1 MNDIQYRALQK
12 KLEKSEDKNKS
23 LRKNIASLKS
33 DARMLNK
40 DLKDIRRLI
49 NNMPLATILVQQG
62 NIIFMNEIARDVLG
76 YKEQEIENL
85 DYLNLV
91 HPEFVEMAKDI
102 HQRRLL
108 KKSAPD
114 QYEIRLI
121 TKGGEP
127 LQCEIKVKRIIYKG
141 QTAFLGNASL
151 LDKRKQA
158 EMKVRQ
164 RVKIEGFINFASA
177 LNNEFAHFYN
187 ILNEYPIKLQS
198 KTSYGNKNLNEWQ
211 DKLEIAKQRANFISQ
226 QLQRLIK
233 PKNLPPEISI
243 FNLNHIVQ
251 NAIEL
256 TRPRWEK
263 AAERNGITIN
273 VKSYL
278 RSLSPVEGNSQEIQD
293 VFEYLIINAIEALP
307 EGGDIYLT
315 VEENH
320 GFANVYIQDNGTG
333 IPKNIKDKIFDPF
346 FSTKDNE
353 RLGLGLSLAYAA
365 VNRHNGE
372 IEVMGL
378 EGQGATFI
386 IKLPLKMKDSLPKTH
401 VIRKNLNNC
410 HVILVTAE
418 DMVNTLLHQLFSSKG
433 CRVSAVSTNG
443 EAIKLLKKYKID
455 LIISNLMMSYTQS
468 SVFIK
473 KVREICKD
481 LPIFLI
487 NSNEKATSNA
497 ALKNLGFDLITGKP
511 LEMTKILSLACKV
524 LDAR

>member
-23 LRKNIASLKS
+23 LRKKIAALKS
-33 DARMLNK
+33 DASMLNK
-40 DLKDIRRLI
+40 DLKDTLRLI
-49 NNMPLATILVQQG
+49 NNMPLATVLVQQD
-62 NIIFMNEIARDVLG
+62 NVIFMNEIARKVLG

-85 DYLNLV
+85 YYLNLV

-114 QYEIRLI
+114 QYETRLI

-141 QTAFLGNASL
+141 QTAFLANAIW

-164 RVKIEGFINFASA
+164 RVKKEAFINFASA
-177 LNNEFAHFYN
+177 LNNEFDHFYN
-187 ILNEYPIKLQS
+187 ILNEYPINFKN
-198 KTSYGNKNLNEWQ
+198 KASYGNKNLNEWQ
-211 DKLEIAKQRANFISQ
+211 DKLEKAKKRANFISR
-226 QLQRLIK
+226 QLKCLIK
-233 PKNLPPEISI
+233 PKNLPSEIST
-243 FNLNHIVQ
+243 FNLNQIAQ
-251 NAIEL
+251 NAIEI
-256 TRPRWEK
+256 TRPKLEE
-263 AAERNGITIN
+263 AAELNGITIT
-273 VKSYL
+273 VKSFL

-293 VFEYLIINAIEALP
+293 VFVYLIINAIEALT

-320 GFANVYIQDNGTG
+320 GFANAYIQDNGTG

-365 VNRHNGE
+365 VNRHHGE

-386 IKLPLKMKDSLPKTH
+386 IKLPFQMKDSLPKTH

-418 DMVNTLLHQLFSSKG
+418 DMVSNLLHQLFSSKG
-433 CRVSAVSTNG
+433 CRVSAVSTNAD
-443 EAIKLLKKYKID
+443 AINLLKKHKID
-455 LIISNLMMSYTQS
+455 LIISDLMMSYKQS
-468 SVFIK
+468 STFIN
-473 KVREICKD
+473 KVKEICKD
-481 LPIFLI
+481 IPIFLI
-487 NSNEKATSNA
+487 NGNEKATSNA
-497 ALKNLGFDLITGKP
+497 ALKNLGADLITGKP
-511 LEMTKILSLACKV
+511 LEMSKILSLACKV